1 MKQSW
6 TKGLDEQVQK
16 DIKQNFN
23 ESVVMRKRLTQILS
37 DKISSS
43 NREGRMKDLYE
54 MTNWP
59 YLQADK
65 RGYERA
71 MQEIIDLISSDTN
84 VSKE

>member
-6 TKGLDEQVQK
+6 TLGLEKQAQI
-16 DIKQNFN
+16 DIEQNFK
-23 ESVVMRKRLTQILS
+23 ESSVMRRRLVQLLLDRIE
-37 DKISSS
+37 SSAK
-43 NREGRMKDLYE
+43 EGRSKDLYNSP
-54 MTNWP
+54 NWT

-71 MQEIIDLISSDTN
+71 MQEVIDLISTN

>member
-1 MKQSW
+1 MKVSW
-6 TKGLDEQVQK
+6 TKGLDRQVQK
-16 DIKQNFN
+16 DIEQNFK
-23 ESVVMRKRLTQILS
+23 ESSVMRRRLKQLLLDRIE
-37 DKISSS
+37 SSAK
-43 NREGRMKDLYE
+43 EGRLKDLYE
-54 MTNWP
+54 SPSWP

>member
-6 TKGLDEQVQK
+6 TKGLDKEVQR
-16 DIKQNFN
+16 DVSQNFK
-23 ESVVMRKRLTQILS
+23 ESSVMRRRLVQLLLDRIE
-37 DKISSS
+37 SSAK
-43 NREGRMKDLYE
+43 EGRLKDLYN
-54 MTNWP
+54 TPNWS

>member
-54 MTNWP
+54 MTNWS

>member
-6 TKGLDEQVQK
+6 TKGLNDQLQK
-16 DIKQNFN
+16 DVEQNFK
-23 ESVVMRKRLTQILS
+23 ESSVMRRRLTQLLLDRIE
-37 DKISSS
+37 SSAK
-43 NREGRMKDLYE
+43 EGRLKDLYNFP
-54 MTNWP
+54 NWT

>member
-6 TKGLDEQVQK
+6 TMGLDREVSH
-16 DIKQNFN
+16 DVVQNFK
-23 ESVVMRKRLTQILS
+23 ESAVVRRRLVQLLLN
-37 DKISSS
+37 KIESSAK
-43 NREGRMKDLYE
+43 EGRMKDLYE
-54 MTNWP
+54 SPSWP

-71 MQEIIDLISSDTN
+71 MQEIIDLVSSDTN